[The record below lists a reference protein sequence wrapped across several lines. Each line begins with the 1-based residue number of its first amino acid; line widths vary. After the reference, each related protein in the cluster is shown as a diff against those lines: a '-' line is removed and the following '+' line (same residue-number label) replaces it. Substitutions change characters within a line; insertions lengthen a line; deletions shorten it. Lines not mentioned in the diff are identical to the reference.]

1 MTPRSLSDDLSPLGH
16 DHADQSNTEDH
27 AFDFTDAN
35 YRVVERVL
43 GKYPAMYKK
52 SAIIPLLDLAQ
63 RQCGNFLPLAAMQKV
78 ARLLNVS
85 DIEVYEVAT
94 FYTMFNRKRV
104 GKFFIQLCGTTP
116 CMVNGSEDIK
126 AAIEEELGIH
136 SGETTPDG
144 MFTLLEVECLGACVN
159 APMIQVNDDFFECLT
174 PETTRDLLRH
184 CREKGSLPPLTKW
197 GSKPL
202 NGQDSCEG
210 PLGKTS
216 LATPPPVPKRRTL
229 EAKVDPRTVKDTMMY

>member
-1 MTPRSLSDDLSPLGH
+1 M
-16 DHADQSNTEDH
+16 
-27 AFDFTDAN
+27 
-35 YRVVERVL
+35 
-43 GKYPAMYKK
+43 
-52 SAIIPLLDLAQ
+52 
-63 RQCGNFLPLAAMQKV
+63 
-78 ARLLNVS
+78 
-85 DIEVYEVAT
+85 AT

>member
-1 MTPRSLSDDLSPLGH
+1 M
-16 DHADQSNTEDH
+16 
-27 AFDFTDAN
+27 
-35 YRVVERVL
+35 
-43 GKYPAMYKK
+43 
-52 SAIIPLLDLAQ
+52 
-63 RQCGNFLPLAAMQKV
+63 
-78 ARLLNVS
+78 
-85 DIEVYEVAT
+85 AT

-136 SGETTPDG
+136 AGETTPDG
-144 MFTLLEVECLGACVN
+144 LFTLLEVECLGACVN

-184 CREKGSLPPLTKW
+184 CREKGSLPPLNKW

-216 LATPPPVPKRRTL
+216 LATSPPVPKRRTL

>member
-78 ARLLNVS
+78 ARLINVS
-85 DIEVYEVAT
+85 DIEV
-94 FYTMFNRKRV
+94 RPR
-104 GKFFIQLCGTTP
+104 
-116 CMVNGSEDIK
+116 
-126 AAIEEELGIH
+126 
-136 SGETTPDG
+136 
-144 MFTLLEVECLGACVN
+144 
-159 APMIQVNDDFFECLT
+159 
-174 PETTRDLLRH
+174 
-184 CREKGSLPPLTKW
+184 
-197 GSKPL
+197 
-202 NGQDSCEG
+202 
-210 PLGKTS
+210 
-216 LATPPPVPKRRTL
+216 PPPQRGPARRHPWRIAPL
-229 EAKVDPRTVKDTMMY
+229 PRLAPPS